1 MGFIIYWQKTAVHS
15 DSFRI
20 EYIPQKVLD
29 KIKDKSITHNIFRT
43 QDNDSV
49 MCGFYF
55 ITFIEYMLSGKTLLN
70 YTNLFSMNEWL

>member
-1 MGFIIYWQKTAVHS
+1 MHS

-29 KIKDKSITHNIFRT
+29 KIKDKSITHNIFRI

-70 YTNLFSMNEWL
+70 YTNLFSMNE